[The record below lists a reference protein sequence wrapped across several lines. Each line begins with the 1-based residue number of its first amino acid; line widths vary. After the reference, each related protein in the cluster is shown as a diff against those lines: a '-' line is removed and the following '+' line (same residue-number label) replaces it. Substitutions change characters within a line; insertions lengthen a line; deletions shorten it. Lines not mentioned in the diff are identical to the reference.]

1 MPKKR
6 HITYRK
12 SPQAL
17 SPSSGAVKGQSALM
31 LHPRGASCSNSPAN
45 IWFAVVPPSTTDKPQ
60 KSVNELLSQLRHTSL
75 ASSSTAGFAASSPL
89 HANTP
94 TVPPALRHIL
104 QIPETPAPRPR
115 RSIRPRFDNDGRR
128 LPAGPPPPRSWT
140 SPQSPAQHQYA
151 APLLVSKA
159 AASASQNV
167 LANISLPGLQLPE
180 PMSLIGLVFARLAAN
195 WPFHRVYD
203 QHYLYDIPC
212 HLKPALMRELAIYS
226 DAGLALGDVK
236 ALLLRPSQGDNH
248 NRHGGGV
255 PLSLPI
261 DPEITAMDLTGAL
274 GRSLTL
280 RDLTAFLFPAR
291 STAPL
296 QDDTQDSWDAIEHIP
311 TTRLSHALVPNLTHL
326 SLAINPA
333 KAENASW
340 RDLLNLAPRLESITH
355 LSLAYWPEPCLL
367 QSAKFATVGSPQGCQ
382 ISYGGTN
389 YYSHSIDH
397 DWSEALLVL
406 RKLSRSLY
414 ALEFL
419 DLTGCASWWQA
430 LKLQDQHDYIDWA
443 NNWGKIT
450 CLRLKMGWA
459 LADDA
464 ALSTRAAHQEAVEIA
479 AAVERYIITARA
491 GRGRFITVE
500 R

>member
-17 SPSSGAVKGQSALM
+17 SPSSGAVK
-31 LHPRGASCSNSPAN
+31 
-45 IWFAVVPPSTTDKPQ
+45 DKPQ
-60 KSVNELLSQLRHTSL
+60 KSVNELLTQLRHTSL
-75 ASSSTAGFAASSPL
+75 ASSSTAGPAASSPL

-140 SPQSPAQHQYA
+140 SPACHQHA

-159 AASASQNV
+159 AASAAQNV
-167 LANISLPGLQLPE
+167 LANISLPGLQLPA

-248 NRHGGGV
+248 NSHGGGV
-255 PLSLPI
+255 PLPLPI
-261 DPEITAMDLTGAL
+261 DTEITALDLTGAL

-291 STAPL
+291 STAPI
-296 QDDTQDSWDAIEHIP
+296 QDVTQDSWDATEHIP

-326 SLAINPA
+326 SLAISPE
-333 KAENASW
+333 KAGNASW
-340 RDLLNLAPRLESITH
+340 RDLLILAPRLGSITH

-382 ISYGGTN
+382 IPYGGTN

-419 DLTGCASWWQA
+419 DLTGCASWWKA
-430 LKLQDQHDYIDWA
+430 LKLQDQHDYIDWV
-443 NNWGKIT
+443 NDWGKMT
-450 CLRLKMGWA
+450 CLRLEMGWA

-464 ALSTRAAHQEAVEIA
+464 EPSTRAAHQEAVQMA
-479 AAVERYIITARA
+479 ATVERYIITARA
-491 GRGRFITVE
+491 GRGRLITVE

>member
-17 SPSSGAVKGQSALM
+17 SPSSGAVK
-31 LHPRGASCSNSPAN
+31 
-45 IWFAVVPPSTTDKPQ
+45 DKPQ
-60 KSVNELLSQLRHTSL
+60 KSVNELLTQLRHTSL
-75 ASSSTAGFAASSPL
+75 ASSSTAGPAASSPL

-140 SPQSPAQHQYA
+140 SPACHQHA

-159 AASASQNV
+159 AASAAQNV
-167 LANISLPGLQLPE
+167 LANISLPGLQLPA

-255 PLSLPI
+255 PLPLPI
-261 DPEITAMDLTGAL
+261 DPEITALDLTGAL

-291 STAPL
+291 STAPI
-296 QDDTQDSWDAIEHIP
+296 QDVTQDSWDATEHIP

-326 SLAINPA
+326 SLAISPE
-333 KAENASW
+333 KAGNASW
-340 RDLLNLAPRLESITH
+340 RDLLILAPRLGSITH

-382 ISYGGTN
+382 IPYGGTN

-419 DLTGCASWWQA
+419 DLTGCASWWKA
-430 LKLQDQHDYIDWA
+430 LKLQDQHDYIDWV
-443 NNWGKIT
+443 NDWGKMT
-450 CLRLKMGWA
+450 CLRLEMGWA

-464 ALSTRAAHQEAVEIA
+464 EPSTRAAHQEAVQMA
-479 AAVERYIITARA
+479 ATVERYIITARA
-491 GRGRFITVE
+491 GRGRLITVE

>member
-1 MPKKR
+1 MPKKKR

-17 SPSSGAVKGQSALM
+17 SPSSGAVK
-31 LHPRGASCSNSPAN
+31 
-45 IWFAVVPPSTTDKPQ
+45 DKPQ
-60 KSVNELLSQLRHTSL
+60 KSVNELLTQLRHTSL
-75 ASSSTAGFAASSPL
+75 ASSSTAGPAASSPL

-140 SPQSPAQHQYA
+140 SPACHQHA

-159 AASASQNV
+159 AASAAQNV
-167 LANISLPGLQLPE
+167 LANISLPGLQLPA

-255 PLSLPI
+255 PLPLPI
-261 DPEITAMDLTGAL
+261 DPEITALDLTGAL

-291 STAPL
+291 STAPI
-296 QDDTQDSWDAIEHIP
+296 QDVTQDSWDATEHIP
-311 TTRLSHALVPNLTHL
+311 PTRLSHALVPNLTHL
-326 SLAINPA
+326 SLAISPE
-333 KAENASW
+333 KAGNASW
-340 RDLLNLAPRLESITH
+340 RDLLTLAPRLGSITH

-382 ISYGGTN
+382 IPYGGTN

-419 DLTGCASWWQA
+419 DLTGCASWWKA
-430 LKLQDQHDYIDWA
+430 LKLQDQHDYIDWV
-443 NNWGKIT
+443 NDWGKMT
-450 CLRLKMGWA
+450 CLRLEMGWA

-464 ALSTRAAHQEAVEIA
+464 EPSTRAAHQEAVQMA
-479 AAVERYIITARA
+479 ATVERYIITARA
-491 GRGRFITVE
+491 GRGRLITVE

>member
-17 SPSSGAVKGQSALM
+17 SPSSGAVK
-31 LHPRGASCSNSPAN
+31 
-45 IWFAVVPPSTTDKPQ
+45 DKPQ
-60 KSVNELLSQLRHTSL
+60 KSVNELLTQLRHTSL
-75 ASSSTAGFAASSPL
+75 ASSSTADPAASSPL

-140 SPQSPAQHQYA
+140 SPAQHQHA

-167 LANISLPGLQLPE
+167 LANISLPGLQLPA

-226 DAGLALGDVK
+226 DPGLALGDVK

-255 PLSLPI
+255 PLPLPI
-261 DPEITAMDLTGAL
+261 DPEITALDLTGAL

-291 STAPL
+291 STAPI
-296 QDDTQDSWDAIEHIP
+296 QDDTQDSWDATEHIP

-326 SLAINPA
+326 SLAISPE
-333 KAENASW
+333 KAGNASW
-340 RDLLNLAPRLESITH
+340 RDLLALAPRLGSITH

-382 ISYGGTN
+382 IPYGGTN

-430 LKLQDQHDYIDWA
+430 LKLQDQHDYIDWV
-443 NNWGKIT
+443 NNWGKMT

-464 ALSTRAAHQEAVEIA
+464 EPSTRAAHREAVQMA